1 MKVYLVG
8 GAVRDKLL
16 GIPVKEKDWVVV
28 GSTPQE
34 MRDKGYKQV
43 GKDFPVF
50 INPKTGEEYALA
62 RTERKS
68 GHGYTGFEFDT
79 NPNVTLEEDLAR
91 RDLTINAIAQDED
104 GTLIDP
110 FNGQEDIKNKKLR
123 HVSDAFSEDPLRVL
137 RVARFKA
144 NLKNFEITK
153 ETLQKIEKVIISNEM
168 KYLTGERIWLELI
181 KSHDPLR
188 FFFALKDI
196 SPETLLDIFP
206 HATIKSDK
214 QPSIDPYTGDITHD
228 EIKYMTKEEE
238 DRVFDRRMV
247 DHPDYLDWPKYVQ
260 ISYLLW
266 LFVPPDSNA
275 VDVALENISAP
286 NECKE
291 LSKLLYF
298 NVLVGF
304 ELNESFE
311 ETIKSRFR
319 DVFKYDNFSQG
330 EKMRIDLAL
339 LFTWRAVARLKNS
352 VNTNILILDE
362 VFDSSL
368 DSQGTDDF
376 LKLLNALNEKT
387 NAFIISHKGDQ
398 LYDKFEEVIR
408 FEKSLEL
415 ETSHLTRISGL
426 PIGKIFVHKI
436 TLVFVGSPL
445 ATPYLKEITDS
456 LFEEGKIRMGKKSKN
471 KAKLLRN
478 FLLCLFT
485 RLI

>member
-266 LFVPPDSNA
+266 QFVPPDSKA
-275 VDVALENISAP
+275 MDVALENISAP

-298 NVLVGF
+298 NLLVF
-304 ELNESFE
+304 ELNEIEPDGLLRFIKKLDIRKE
-311 ETIKSRFR
+311 E
-319 DVFKYDNFSQG
+319 
-330 EKMRIDLAL
+330 
-339 LFTWRAVARLKNS
+339 RLKNYLMIKKGEHDIY
-352 VNTNILILDE
+352 N
-362 VFDSSL
+362 
-368 DSQGTDDF
+368 
-376 LKLLNALNEKT
+376 KLLIEDLICDIKSFKLDNKDQNKSGEEIQKIVENAHLEIVNKHLDMCKKT
-387 NAFIISHKGDQ
+387 F
-398 LYDKFEEVIR
+398 
-408 FEKSLEL
+408 
-415 ETSHLTRISGL
+415 
-426 PIGKIFVHKI
+426 
-436 TLVFVGSPL
+436 
-445 ATPYLKEITDS
+445 
-456 LFEEGKIRMGKKSKN
+456 KK
-471 KAKLLRN
+471 
-478 FLLCLFT
+478 
-485 RLI
+485 

>member
-153 ETLQKIEKVIISNEM
+153 ETLQKIEEVIISNEM

-275 VDVALENISAP
+275 MDVALENISAP

-304 ELNESFE
+304 ELNEIEPDGLLRFIKKLDIRKE
-311 ETIKSRFR
+311 E
-319 DVFKYDNFSQG
+319 
-330 EKMRIDLAL
+330 
-339 LFTWRAVARLKNS
+339 RLKNY
-352 VNTNILILDE
+352 LIIKKGEHDIYN
-362 VFDSSL
+362 
-368 DSQGTDDF
+368 
-376 LKLLNALNEKT
+376 KLLIEDLICDIKSFKLDNKDQNKSGEEIQKIVENAHLEIVNKHLDMCKKT
-387 NAFIISHKGDQ
+387 F
-398 LYDKFEEVIR
+398 
-408 FEKSLEL
+408 
-415 ETSHLTRISGL
+415 
-426 PIGKIFVHKI
+426 
-436 TLVFVGSPL
+436 
-445 ATPYLKEITDS
+445 
-456 LFEEGKIRMGKKSKN
+456 KK
-471 KAKLLRN
+471 
-478 FLLCLFT
+478 
-485 RLI
+485 

>member
-153 ETLQKIEKVIISNEM
+153 ETLQKIEKVVTSNEM

-206 HATIKSDK
+206 YATIKSSK
-214 QPSIDPYTGDITHD
+214 QPSIDPYTGDIIHD
-228 EIKYMTKEEE
+228 EIKYMTKEEV

-247 DHPDYLDWPKYVQ
+247 NHPDYLDWPKYVQ

-266 LFVPPDSNA
+266 QFVPPDSKA
-275 VDVALENISAP
+275 MDVALENISAP

-298 NVLVGF
+298 NLLVF
-304 ELNESFE
+304 ELNEIEPDGLLRFIKKLDIRKE
-311 ETIKSRFR
+311 ERFKNYLMIKKGEHDIYNKLLIEDLICDIKS
-319 DVFKYDNFSQG
+319 FKLDNKDQNKSG
-330 EKMRIDLAL
+330 EEIQKIVENAHLEI
-339 LFTWRAVARLKNS
+339 
-352 VNTNILILDE
+352 VNKHLDMC
-362 VFDSSL
+362 
-368 DSQGTDDF
+368 
-376 LKLLNALNEKT
+376 K
-387 NAFIISHKGDQ
+387 
-398 LYDKFEEVIR
+398 
-408 FEKSLEL
+408 
-415 ETSHLTRISGL
+415 
-426 PIGKIFVHKI
+426 KIF
-436 TLVFVGSPL
+436 
-445 ATPYLKEITDS
+445 
-456 LFEEGKIRMGKKSKN
+456 KK
-471 KAKLLRN
+471 
-478 FLLCLFT
+478 
-485 RLI
+485 

>member
-206 HATIKSDK
+206 HATIKSNK
-214 QPSIDPYTGDITHD
+214 QPSIDAYTGDIIHD
-228 EIKYMTKEEE
+228 EIKYMTKEEV

-247 DHPDYLDWPKYVQ
+247 NHPDYLDWPKYVQ

-266 LFVPPDSNA
+266 QFVPPDSKA
-275 VDVALENISAP
+275 MDVALENISAP

-298 NVLVGF
+298 NLLVF
-304 ELNESFE
+304 ELNEIEPDGLLRFIKKLDIRKE
-311 ETIKSRFR
+311 E
-319 DVFKYDNFSQG
+319 
-330 EKMRIDLAL
+330 
-339 LFTWRAVARLKNS
+339 RLKNYLMIKKGEHDIY
-352 VNTNILILDE
+352 N
-362 VFDSSL
+362 
-368 DSQGTDDF
+368 
-376 LKLLNALNEKT
+376 KLLIEDLICDIKSFKLDNKDQNKSGEEIQKIVENAHLEIVNKHLDMCKKT
-387 NAFIISHKGDQ
+387 F
-398 LYDKFEEVIR
+398 
-408 FEKSLEL
+408 
-415 ETSHLTRISGL
+415 
-426 PIGKIFVHKI
+426 
-436 TLVFVGSPL
+436 
-445 ATPYLKEITDS
+445 
-456 LFEEGKIRMGKKSKN
+456 KK
-471 KAKLLRN
+471 
-478 FLLCLFT
+478 
-485 RLI
+485 

>member
-206 HATIKSDK
+206 HATIKSNK
-214 QPSIDPYTGDITHD
+214 QPSIDAYTGDIIHD
-228 EIKYMTKEEE
+228 EIKYMTKEEV

-247 DHPDYLDWPKYVQ
+247 NHPDYLDWPKYVQ

-266 LFVPPDSNA
+266 QFVPPDSKA
-275 VDVALENISAP
+275 MDVALENISAP

-298 NVLVGF
+298 NLRVF
-304 ELNESFE
+304 ELNEIEPDGLLRFIKKLDIRKE
-311 ETIKSRFR
+311 E
-319 DVFKYDNFSQG
+319 
-330 EKMRIDLAL
+330 
-339 LFTWRAVARLKNS
+339 RLKNYLMIKKGEHDIY
-352 VNTNILILDE
+352 N
-362 VFDSSL
+362 
-368 DSQGTDDF
+368 
-376 LKLLNALNEKT
+376 KLLIEDLICDIKSFKLDNKDQNKSGEEIQKIVENAHLEIVNEHLDMCKKT
-387 NAFIISHKGDQ
+387 F
-398 LYDKFEEVIR
+398 
-408 FEKSLEL
+408 
-415 ETSHLTRISGL
+415 
-426 PIGKIFVHKI
+426 
-436 TLVFVGSPL
+436 
-445 ATPYLKEITDS
+445 
-456 LFEEGKIRMGKKSKN
+456 KK
-471 KAKLLRN
+471 
-478 FLLCLFT
+478 
-485 RLI
+485 

>member
-206 HATIKSDK
+206 HATIKSNK
-214 QPSIDPYTGDITHD
+214 QPSIDAYTGDIIHD
-228 EIKYMTKEEE
+228 EIKYMTKEEV

-247 DHPDYLDWPKYVQ
+247 NHPDYLDWPKYVQ

-266 LFVPPDSNA
+266 QFVPPDSKA
-275 VDVALENISAP
+275 MDVALENISAP

-298 NVLVGF
+298 NLRVF
-304 ELNESFE
+304 ELNEIEPDGLLRFIKKLDIRKE
-311 ETIKSRFR
+311 E
-319 DVFKYDNFSQG
+319 
-330 EKMRIDLAL
+330 
-339 LFTWRAVARLKNS
+339 RLKNY
-352 VNTNILILDE
+352 LIIKKGEHDIYN
-362 VFDSSL
+362 
-368 DSQGTDDF
+368 
-376 LKLLNALNEKT
+376 KLLIEDLICDIKSFKLDNKDQNKSGEEIQKIVENAHLEIVNEHLDMCKKT
-387 NAFIISHKGDQ
+387 F
-398 LYDKFEEVIR
+398 
-408 FEKSLEL
+408 
-415 ETSHLTRISGL
+415 
-426 PIGKIFVHKI
+426 
-436 TLVFVGSPL
+436 
-445 ATPYLKEITDS
+445 
-456 LFEEGKIRMGKKSKN
+456 KK
-471 KAKLLRN
+471 
-478 FLLCLFT
+478 
-485 RLI
+485 

>member
-153 ETLQKIEKVIISNEM
+153 ETLQKIEKVVTSNEM

-275 VDVALENISAP
+275 MDVALENISAP

-298 NVLVGF
+298 NLLVF
-304 ELNESFE
+304 ELNEIEPDGLLRFIKKLDIRKE
-311 ETIKSRFR
+311 E
-319 DVFKYDNFSQG
+319 
-330 EKMRIDLAL
+330 
-339 LFTWRAVARLKNS
+339 RLKNYLMIKKGEHDIY
-352 VNTNILILDE
+352 N
-362 VFDSSL
+362 
-368 DSQGTDDF
+368 
-376 LKLLNALNEKT
+376 KLLIEDLICDIKSFKLDNKDQNKSGEEIQKIVENA
-387 NAFIISHKGDQ
+387 H
-398 LYDKFEEVIR
+398 
-408 FEKSLEL
+408 LEIVNK
-415 ETSHLTRISGL
+415 HLDMCK
-426 PIGKIFVHKI
+426 KIF
-436 TLVFVGSPL
+436 
-445 ATPYLKEITDS
+445 
-456 LFEEGKIRMGKKSKN
+456 KK
-471 KAKLLRN
+471 
-478 FLLCLFT
+478 
-485 RLI
+485 

>member
-153 ETLQKIEKVIISNEM
+153 ETLQKIEKVVTSNEM

-206 HATIKSDK
+206 HATIKSNK
-214 QPSIDPYTGDITHD
+214 QPSIDAYTGDIIHD
-228 EIKYMTKEEE
+228 EIKYMTKEEV

-247 DHPDYLDWPKYVQ
+247 NHPDYLDWPKYVQ

-266 LFVPPDSNA
+266 QFVPPDSKA
-275 VDVALENISAP
+275 MDVALENISAP

-298 NVLVGF
+298 NLRVF
-304 ELNESFE
+304 ELNEIEPDGLLRFIKKLDIRKE
-311 ETIKSRFR
+311 E
-319 DVFKYDNFSQG
+319 
-330 EKMRIDLAL
+330 
-339 LFTWRAVARLKNS
+339 RLKNYLMIKKGEHDIY
-352 VNTNILILDE
+352 N
-362 VFDSSL
+362 
-368 DSQGTDDF
+368 
-376 LKLLNALNEKT
+376 KLLIEDLICDIKSFKLDNKDQNKSGEEIQKIVENAHLEIVNEHLDMCKKT
-387 NAFIISHKGDQ
+387 F
-398 LYDKFEEVIR
+398 
-408 FEKSLEL
+408 
-415 ETSHLTRISGL
+415 
-426 PIGKIFVHKI
+426 
-436 TLVFVGSPL
+436 
-445 ATPYLKEITDS
+445 
-456 LFEEGKIRMGKKSKN
+456 KK
-471 KAKLLRN
+471 
-478 FLLCLFT
+478 
-485 RLI
+485 

>member
-34 MRDKGYKQV
+34 MRDKGYRQV

-153 ETLQKIEKVIISNEM
+153 ETLQKIEKVVTSNEM

-206 HATIKSDK
+206 YATIKSSK
-214 QPSIDPYTGDITHD
+214 QPSIDPYTGDIIHD

-266 LFVPPDSNA
+266 QFVPPDSKA
-275 VDVALENISAP
+275 MDVALENISAP

-298 NVLVGF
+298 NLLVF
-304 ELNESFE
+304 ELNEIEPDGLLRFIKKLDIRKE
-311 ETIKSRFR
+311 E
-319 DVFKYDNFSQG
+319 
-330 EKMRIDLAL
+330 
-339 LFTWRAVARLKNS
+339 RLKNYLMIKKGEHDIY
-352 VNTNILILDE
+352 N
-362 VFDSSL
+362 
-368 DSQGTDDF
+368 
-376 LKLLNALNEKT
+376 KLLIEDLICDIKSFKLDNKDQNKSGEEIQKIVENA
-387 NAFIISHKGDQ
+387 H
-398 LYDKFEEVIR
+398 
-408 FEKSLEL
+408 LEIVNK
-415 ETSHLTRISGL
+415 HLDMCK
-426 PIGKIFVHKI
+426 KIF
-436 TLVFVGSPL
+436 
-445 ATPYLKEITDS
+445 
-456 LFEEGKIRMGKKSKN
+456 KK
-471 KAKLLRN
+471 
-478 FLLCLFT
+478 
-485 RLI
+485 

>member
-34 MRDKGYKQV
+34 MKDKGYKQV

-153 ETLQKIEKVIISNEM
+153 ETLQKIEKVITSNEM

-214 QPSIDPYTGDITHD
+214 QPSIDPYTGDIIHD
-228 EIKYMTKEEE
+228 EIKYMTKEEV

-247 DHPDYLDWPKYVQ
+247 NHPDYLDWPKYVQ

-266 LFVPPDSNA
+266 QFVPPDSKA
-275 VDVALENISAP
+275 VDVVLENISAP

-298 NVLVGF
+298 NLLVF
-304 ELNESFE
+304 ELNEIEPDGLLRFIKKLDIRKE
-311 ETIKSRFR
+311 E
-319 DVFKYDNFSQG
+319 
-330 EKMRIDLAL
+330 
-339 LFTWRAVARLKNS
+339 RLKNYLMIKKGEHDIY
-352 VNTNILILDE
+352 N
-362 VFDSSL
+362 
-368 DSQGTDDF
+368 
-376 LKLLNALNEKT
+376 KLLIEDLICDIKSFKLDNKDQNKSGEEIQKIVENAHLEIVNKHLDMCKKT
-387 NAFIISHKGDQ
+387 F
-398 LYDKFEEVIR
+398 
-408 FEKSLEL
+408 
-415 ETSHLTRISGL
+415 
-426 PIGKIFVHKI
+426 
-436 TLVFVGSPL
+436 
-445 ATPYLKEITDS
+445 
-456 LFEEGKIRMGKKSKN
+456 KK
-471 KAKLLRN
+471 
-478 FLLCLFT
+478 
-485 RLI
+485 

>member
-153 ETLQKIEKVIISNEM
+153 ETLQKIEKVVTSNEM

-275 VDVALENISAP
+275 MDVALENISAP

-304 ELNESFE
+304 ELNEIEPDGLLRFIKKLDIRKE
-311 ETIKSRFR
+311 E
-319 DVFKYDNFSQG
+319 
-330 EKMRIDLAL
+330 
-339 LFTWRAVARLKNS
+339 RLKNYLMIKKGEHDIY
-352 VNTNILILDE
+352 N
-362 VFDSSL
+362 
-368 DSQGTDDF
+368 
-376 LKLLNALNEKT
+376 KLLIEDLICDIKSFKLDNKDQNKSGEEIQKIVENA
-387 NAFIISHKGDQ
+387 H
-398 LYDKFEEVIR
+398 
-408 FEKSLEL
+408 LEIVNK
-415 ETSHLTRISGL
+415 HLDMCK
-426 PIGKIFVHKI
+426 KIF
-436 TLVFVGSPL
+436 
-445 ATPYLKEITDS
+445 
-456 LFEEGKIRMGKKSKN
+456 KK
-471 KAKLLRN
+471 
-478 FLLCLFT
+478 
-485 RLI
+485 

>member
-34 MRDKGYKQV
+34 MKDKGYKQV

-50 INPKTGEEYALA
+50 INPTTGEEYALA

-206 HATIKSDK
+206 HATIKSNK
-214 QPSIDPYTGDITHD
+214 QPSIDAYTGDIIHD
-228 EIKYMTKEEE
+228 EIKYMTKEEV

-247 DHPDYLDWPKYVQ
+247 NHPDYLDWPKYVQ

-266 LFVPPDSNA
+266 QFVPPDSNA
-275 VDVALENISAP
+275 MDVALENISAP

-298 NVLVGF
+298 DVLVGF
-304 ELNESFE
+304 ELNEIEPDGLLRFIKKLDIRKE
-311 ETIKSRFR
+311 E
-319 DVFKYDNFSQG
+319 
-330 EKMRIDLAL
+330 
-339 LFTWRAVARLKNS
+339 RLKNYLMIKKGEHDIY
-352 VNTNILILDE
+352 N
-362 VFDSSL
+362 
-368 DSQGTDDF
+368 
-376 LKLLNALNEKT
+376 KLLIEDLICDIKSFKLDNK
-387 NAFIISHKGDQ
+387 DQ
-398 LYDKFEEVIR
+398 
-408 FEKSLEL
+408 
-415 ETSHLTRISGL
+415 
-426 PIGKIFVHKI
+426 
-436 TLVFVGSPL
+436 
-445 ATPYLKEITDS
+445 
-456 LFEEGKIRMGKKSKN
+456 KKSGEEIQKIVEN
-471 KAKLLRN
+471 AHLEIVNEHLDMCKKT
-478 FLLCLFT
+478 FKK
-485 RLI
+485 

>member
-16 GIPVKEKDWVVV
+16 GLPVKEKDWVVV
-28 GSTPQE
+28 GSTAQE
-34 MRDKGYKQV
+34 MKDKGYKQV

-68 GHGYTGFEFDT
+68 GHGYAGFEFDT

-153 ETLQKIEKVIISNEM
+153 ETLQKIEKVITSNEM

-214 QPSIDPYTGDITHD
+214 QPSIDPYTGDIIHD
-228 EIKYMTKEEE
+228 EIKYMTKEEV

-247 DHPDYLDWPKYVQ
+247 NHPDYLDWPKYVQ

-266 LFVPPDSNA
+266 QFVPPDSKA
-275 VDVALENISAP
+275 MDVALENISAP

-298 NVLVGF
+298 NLLVF
-304 ELNESFE
+304 ELNEIEPDGLLRFIKKLDIRKE
-311 ETIKSRFR
+311 ERLNNYLMIKKGEHDIYNKLLIEDLICDIKS
-319 DVFKYDNFSQG
+319 FKLDNKDQNKSG
-330 EKMRIDLAL
+330 EEIQKIVENAHLEI
-339 LFTWRAVARLKNS
+339 
-352 VNTNILILDE
+352 VNKHLDMC
-362 VFDSSL
+362 
-368 DSQGTDDF
+368 
-376 LKLLNALNEKT
+376 K
-387 NAFIISHKGDQ
+387 
-398 LYDKFEEVIR
+398 
-408 FEKSLEL
+408 
-415 ETSHLTRISGL
+415 
-426 PIGKIFVHKI
+426 KIF
-436 TLVFVGSPL
+436 
-445 ATPYLKEITDS
+445 
-456 LFEEGKIRMGKKSKN
+456 KK
-471 KAKLLRN
+471 
-478 FLLCLFT
+478 
-485 RLI
+485 

>member
-104 GTLIDP
+104 GTLIEP

-153 ETLQKIEKVIISNEM
+153 ETLQKIEKVITSNEM

-196 SPETLLDIFP
+196 TPETLLDIFP
-206 HATIKSDK
+206 YATIKSDK
-214 QPSIDPYTGDITHD
+214 QPSIDPYTGDIIHD
-228 EIKYMTKEEE
+228 EIKYMTKEEV

-247 DHPDYLDWPKYVQ
+247 NHPDYLDWPKYVQ

-266 LFVPPDSNA
+266 QFVPPDSKA
-275 VDVALENISAP
+275 MDVALENISAP

-298 NVLVGF
+298 NLLVF
-304 ELNESFE
+304 ELNEIEPDGLLRFIKKLDIRKE
-311 ETIKSRFR
+311 E
-319 DVFKYDNFSQG
+319 
-330 EKMRIDLAL
+330 
-339 LFTWRAVARLKNS
+339 RLKNYLMIKKGEHDIY
-352 VNTNILILDE
+352 N
-362 VFDSSL
+362 
-368 DSQGTDDF
+368 
-376 LKLLNALNEKT
+376 KLLIEDLICDIKSFKLDNKDQNKSGEEIQKIVENA
-387 NAFIISHKGDQ
+387 H
-398 LYDKFEEVIR
+398 
-408 FEKSLEL
+408 LEIVNK
-415 ETSHLTRISGL
+415 HLDMCK
-426 PIGKIFVHKI
+426 KIF
-436 TLVFVGSPL
+436 
-445 ATPYLKEITDS
+445 
-456 LFEEGKIRMGKKSKN
+456 KK
-471 KAKLLRN
+471 
-478 FLLCLFT
+478 
-485 RLI
+485 

>member
-206 HATIKSDK
+206 HATIKSNK
-214 QPSIDPYTGDITHD
+214 QPSIDAYTGDIIHD
-228 EIKYMTKEEE
+228 EIKYMTKEEV

-247 DHPDYLDWPKYVQ
+247 NHPDYLDWPKYVQ

-266 LFVPPDSNA
+266 QFVPPDSKA
-275 VDVALENISAP
+275 MDVALENISAP

-298 NVLVGF
+298 NLLVF
-304 ELNESFE
+304 ELNEIEPDGLLRFIKKLDIRKE
-311 ETIKSRFR
+311 E
-319 DVFKYDNFSQG
+319 
-330 EKMRIDLAL
+330 
-339 LFTWRAVARLKNS
+339 RLKNYLMIKKGEHDIY
-352 VNTNILILDE
+352 N
-362 VFDSSL
+362 
-368 DSQGTDDF
+368 
-376 LKLLNALNEKT
+376 KLLIEDLICDIKSFKLDNKDQNKSGEEIQKIVENAHLEIVNEHLDMCKKT
-387 NAFIISHKGDQ
+387 F
-398 LYDKFEEVIR
+398 
-408 FEKSLEL
+408 
-415 ETSHLTRISGL
+415 
-426 PIGKIFVHKI
+426 
-436 TLVFVGSPL
+436 
-445 ATPYLKEITDS
+445 
-456 LFEEGKIRMGKKSKN
+456 KK
-471 KAKLLRN
+471 
-478 FLLCLFT
+478 
-485 RLI
+485 

>member
-16 GIPVKEKDWVVV
+16 GLPVKEKDWVVV
-28 GSTPQE
+28 GSTAQE
-34 MRDKGYKQV
+34 MKDKGYKQV

-68 GHGYTGFEFDT
+68 GHGYAGFEFNT

-144 NLKNFEITK
+144 NLKNFEIAK
-153 ETLQKIEKVIISNEM
+153 ETLQEIEKVVTSNEM
-168 KYLTGERIWLELI
+168 KYLTGERIWLELT

-206 HATIKSDK
+206 YATIKSSK
-214 QPSIDPYTGDITHD
+214 QPSIDPYTNDSIHE
-228 EIKYMTKEEE
+228 EIQYMTKEEE
-238 DRVFDRRMV
+238 DLVFDKRMV

-260 ISYLLW
+260 ISYLFW
-266 LFVPPDSNA
+266 LFVPPDSKA
-275 VDVALENISAP
+275 MDVALKNINAP

-298 NVLVGF
+298 NLLVF
-304 ELNESFE
+304 ELNEIEPDGLLRFIKKLDIRKE
-311 ETIKSRFR
+311 ERLKTYLMIKKGEHDIYNKLLIEDLICDIKS
-319 DVFKYDNFSQG
+319 FKLDNKDQNKSG
-330 EKMRIDLAL
+330 EEIQKIVENAHLEI
-339 LFTWRAVARLKNS
+339 
-352 VNTNILILDE
+352 VNKHLD
-362 VFDSSL
+362 
-368 DSQGTDDF
+368 TC
-376 LKLLNALNEKT
+376 K
-387 NAFIISHKGDQ
+387 
-398 LYDKFEEVIR
+398 
-408 FEKSLEL
+408 
-415 ETSHLTRISGL
+415 
-426 PIGKIFVHKI
+426 KIF
-436 TLVFVGSPL
+436 
-445 ATPYLKEITDS
+445 
-456 LFEEGKIRMGKKSKN
+456 KK
-471 KAKLLRN
+471 
-478 FLLCLFT
+478 
-485 RLI
+485 

>member
-266 LFVPPDSNA
+266 QFVPPDSKA
-275 VDVALENISAP
+275 LDVALENISAP

-298 NVLVGF
+298 NLRVF
-304 ELNESFE
+304 ELNEIEPDGLLRFIKKLDIRKE
-311 ETIKSRFR
+311 E
-319 DVFKYDNFSQG
+319 
-330 EKMRIDLAL
+330 
-339 LFTWRAVARLKNS
+339 RLKNYLMIKKGEHDIY
-352 VNTNILILDE
+352 N
-362 VFDSSL
+362 
-368 DSQGTDDF
+368 
-376 LKLLNALNEKT
+376 KLLIEDLICDIKSFKLDNKDQKKSGEEIQKIVENA
-387 NAFIISHKGDQ
+387 H
-398 LYDKFEEVIR
+398 
-408 FEKSLEL
+408 LEIVNK
-415 ETSHLTRISGL
+415 HLDMCK
-426 PIGKIFVHKI
+426 KIF
-436 TLVFVGSPL
+436 
-445 ATPYLKEITDS
+445 
-456 LFEEGKIRMGKKSKN
+456 KK
-471 KAKLLRN
+471 
-478 FLLCLFT
+478 
-485 RLI
+485 

>member
-34 MRDKGYKQV
+34 MKDKGYKQV

-50 INPKTGEEYALA
+50 INPTTGEEYALA

-153 ETLQKIEKVIISNEM
+153 ETLQKIEKVVTSNEM

-275 VDVALENISAP
+275 MDVALENISAP

-304 ELNESFE
+304 ELNEIEPDGLLRFIKKLDIRKE
-311 ETIKSRFR
+311 ERLKTYLMIKKGEHDIYNKLLIEDLICDIKS
-319 DVFKYDNFSQG
+319 FKLDDKDQNKSG
-330 EKMRIDLAL
+330 EEIQKIVENAHLEI
-339 LFTWRAVARLKNS
+339 
-352 VNTNILILDE
+352 VNKHLDMC
-362 VFDSSL
+362 
-368 DSQGTDDF
+368 
-376 LKLLNALNEKT
+376 K
-387 NAFIISHKGDQ
+387 
-398 LYDKFEEVIR
+398 
-408 FEKSLEL
+408 
-415 ETSHLTRISGL
+415 
-426 PIGKIFVHKI
+426 KIF
-436 TLVFVGSPL
+436 
-445 ATPYLKEITDS
+445 
-456 LFEEGKIRMGKKSKN
+456 KK
-471 KAKLLRN
+471 
-478 FLLCLFT
+478 
-485 RLI
+485 

>member
-153 ETLQKIEKVIISNEM
+153 ETLQKIEEVIISNEM

-266 LFVPPDSNA
+266 QFVPPDSKA
-275 VDVALENISAP
+275 MDVALENISAP

-298 NVLVGF
+298 NLRVF
-304 ELNESFE
+304 ELNEIEPDGLLRFIKKLDIRKE
-311 ETIKSRFR
+311 E
-319 DVFKYDNFSQG
+319 
-330 EKMRIDLAL
+330 
-339 LFTWRAVARLKNS
+339 RLKNYLMIKKGEHDIY
-352 VNTNILILDE
+352 N
-362 VFDSSL
+362 
-368 DSQGTDDF
+368 
-376 LKLLNALNEKT
+376 KLLIEDLICDIKSFKLDNKDQNKSGEEIQKIVENA
-387 NAFIISHKGDQ
+387 H
-398 LYDKFEEVIR
+398 
-408 FEKSLEL
+408 LEIVNK
-415 ETSHLTRISGL
+415 HLDMCK
-426 PIGKIFVHKI
+426 KIF
-436 TLVFVGSPL
+436 
-445 ATPYLKEITDS
+445 
-456 LFEEGKIRMGKKSKN
+456 KK
-471 KAKLLRN
+471 
-478 FLLCLFT
+478 
-485 RLI
+485 

>member
-214 QPSIDPYTGDITHD
+214 QPSIDAYTGDIIHD
-228 EIKYMTKEEE
+228 EIKYMTKEEV

-247 DHPDYLDWPKYVQ
+247 NHPDYLDWPKYVQ

-266 LFVPPDSNA
+266 QFVPPDSKA
-275 VDVALENISAP
+275 MDVALENISAP

-298 NVLVGF
+298 NLLVF
-304 ELNESFE
+304 ELNEIEPDGLLRFIKKLDIRKE
-311 ETIKSRFR
+311 E
-319 DVFKYDNFSQG
+319 
-330 EKMRIDLAL
+330 
-339 LFTWRAVARLKNS
+339 RLKNYLMIKKGEHDIY
-352 VNTNILILDE
+352 N
-362 VFDSSL
+362 
-368 DSQGTDDF
+368 
-376 LKLLNALNEKT
+376 KLLIEDLICDIKSFKLDNKDQNKSGEEIQKIVENAHLEIVNKHLDMCKKT
-387 NAFIISHKGDQ
+387 F
-398 LYDKFEEVIR
+398 
-408 FEKSLEL
+408 
-415 ETSHLTRISGL
+415 
-426 PIGKIFVHKI
+426 
-436 TLVFVGSPL
+436 
-445 ATPYLKEITDS
+445 
-456 LFEEGKIRMGKKSKN
+456 KK
-471 KAKLLRN
+471 
-478 FLLCLFT
+478 
-485 RLI
+485 

>member
-153 ETLQKIEKVIISNEM
+153 ETLQKIEEVIISNEM

-266 LFVPPDSNA
+266 QFVPPDSKA
-275 VDVALENISAP
+275 MDVALENISAP

-298 NVLVGF
+298 NLLVF
-304 ELNESFE
+304 ELNEIEPDGLLRFIKKLDIRKE
-311 ETIKSRFR
+311 E
-319 DVFKYDNFSQG
+319 
-330 EKMRIDLAL
+330 
-339 LFTWRAVARLKNS
+339 RLKNYLMIKKGEHDIY
-352 VNTNILILDE
+352 N
-362 VFDSSL
+362 
-368 DSQGTDDF
+368 
-376 LKLLNALNEKT
+376 KLLIEDLICDIKSYKLDNK
-387 NAFIISHKGDQ
+387 DQ
-398 LYDKFEEVIR
+398 
-408 FEKSLEL
+408 
-415 ETSHLTRISGL
+415 
-426 PIGKIFVHKI
+426 
-436 TLVFVGSPL
+436 
-445 ATPYLKEITDS
+445 
-456 LFEEGKIRMGKKSKN
+456 KKSGEEIQKIVENAHLEIVN
-471 KAKLLRN
+471 KHLDMCKKT
-478 FLLCLFT
+478 FKK
-485 RLI
+485 

>member
-153 ETLQKIEKVIISNEM
+153 ETLQKIEKVVTSNEM

-275 VDVALENISAP
+275 MDVALENISAP

-304 ELNESFE
+304 ELNEIEPDGLLRFIKKLDIRKE
-311 ETIKSRFR
+311 E
-319 DVFKYDNFSQG
+319 
-330 EKMRIDLAL
+330 
-339 LFTWRAVARLKNS
+339 RLKNYLMIKKGEHDIY
-352 VNTNILILDE
+352 N
-362 VFDSSL
+362 
-368 DSQGTDDF
+368 
-376 LKLLNALNEKT
+376 KLLIEDLICDIKSFKLDNK
-387 NAFIISHKGDQ
+387 DQ
-398 LYDKFEEVIR
+398 
-408 FEKSLEL
+408 
-415 ETSHLTRISGL
+415 
-426 PIGKIFVHKI
+426 
-436 TLVFVGSPL
+436 
-445 ATPYLKEITDS
+445 
-456 LFEEGKIRMGKKSKN
+456 KKSGEEIQKIVENAHLEIVN
-471 KAKLLRN
+471 KHLDMCKKT
-478 FLLCLFT
+478 FKK
-485 RLI
+485 

>member
-34 MRDKGYKQV
+34 MKDKGYKQV

-153 ETLQKIEKVIISNEM
+153 ETLQKIEKVVTSNEM
-168 KYLTGERIWLELI
+168 KYLTGERIWLELT

-206 HATIKSDK
+206 YATIKSSK
-214 QPSIDPYTGDITHD
+214 QPSIDPYTGDIIHD
-228 EIKYMTKEEE
+228 EIKYMTKEED

-247 DHPDYLDWPKYVQ
+247 NHPDYLDWPKYVQ

-266 LFVPPDSNA
+266 QFVPPDSNA
-275 VDVALENISAP
+275 MDVALENISAP

-298 NVLVGF
+298 NLLVF
-304 ELNESFE
+304 ELNEIEPDGLLRFIKKLDIRKE
-311 ETIKSRFR
+311 ERFKNYLMIKKGEHDIYNKLLIEDLICDIKS
-319 DVFKYDNFSQG
+319 FKLDN
-330 EKMRIDLAL
+330 K
-339 LFTWRAVARLKNS
+339 
-352 VNTNILILDE
+352 
-362 VFDSSL
+362 
-368 DSQGTDDF
+368 
-376 LKLLNALNEKT
+376 
-387 NAFIISHKGDQ
+387 DQ
-398 LYDKFEEVIR
+398 
-408 FEKSLEL
+408 
-415 ETSHLTRISGL
+415 
-426 PIGKIFVHKI
+426 
-436 TLVFVGSPL
+436 
-445 ATPYLKEITDS
+445 
-456 LFEEGKIRMGKKSKN
+456 KKSGEEIQKIVENAHLEIVNKHLDMCKKKFKN
-471 KAKLLRN
+471 
-478 FLLCLFT
+478 
-485 RLI
+485 